1 MDNKFEY
8 TFIDNDFPVR
18 IFLQNI
24 NHFKLH
30 WHNHI
35 EILYVLDGSIRITTN
50 GINFKLDKGHIC
62 FINSG
67 VIHSTN
73 RGDEDNLILIIH
85 ITDSKKSVFY
95 NFKDMKF
102 NHETYLDNFLKNMV
116 PLTDLQNL
124 LLKIYIEYQNKL
136 PGYENMILSHINAC
150 FAIMIRHY
158 YLVPKDNSDYI
169 AENNLKRFN
178 LILDYINDH
187 YTEKLSLHDLSEK
200 MHMNYYYLS
209 HFFKEIA
216 GISYQEY
223 LNGVRL
229 NQSEALLTTT
239 KKNIT
244 QIALECG
251 FPNIKSFT
259 NIFKQ
264 NLGMLPTEYRKMML
278 KTIKTTGA
286 TKKDNLSPLN
296 DDILNN
302 TLNISEE
309 VRHLIQQTDH

>member
-1 MDNKFEY
+1 MVNNFEY
-8 TFIDNDFPVR
+8 TFMDNDFPVR

-62 FINSG
+62 YINSG
-67 VIHSTN
+67 VIHSTS
-73 RGDEDNLILIIH
+73 RGDEDNLILTIH

-102 NHETYLDNFLKNMV
+102 NHETYLDNFQKNMV

-124 LLKIYIEYQNKL
+124 LLKIYIEYKNKL

-158 YLVPKDNSDYI
+158 YLVPKEKADYI
-169 AENNLKRFN
+169 AENNLKRFI

-187 YTEKLSLHDLSEK
+187 YTEKLSLYDLSEK

-209 HFFKEIA
+209 HFFKDIA

-223 LNGVRL
+223 LNGLRL
-229 NQSEALLTTT
+229 NQSEVLLTTT

-259 NIFKQ
+259 NIFKM
-264 NLGMLPTEYRKMML
+264 NLGMLPTAYRKMML
-278 KTIKTTGA
+278 KTLMNSDGA
-286 TKKDNLSPLN
+286 DGGNLFSQDNDSDN
-296 DDILNN
+296 DILS
-302 TLNISEE
+302 IPDE
-309 VRHLIQQTDH
+309 VRHRFQEVE